1 MAGNC
6 LVVTLISSRL
16 MPEFSDSNMKMYKID
31 GWFIK
36 FRGVEV
42 TCFVIIEMITFIF
55 VQVFI
60 TRSNAFIIS
69 IFISITFVT
78 SF

>member
-1 MAGNC
+1 M
-6 LVVTLISSRL
+6 VTLISSRL

-55 VQVFI
+55 VPMHIEVNIDIGFLIHTIWQILKNFI
-60 TRSNAFIIS
+60 EAFH
-69 IFISITFVT
+69 
-78 SF
+78 